1 VAEFEE
7 LKISVKA
14 DPEKAAEN
22 TKQLQD
28 FFRQAGSI
36 EHIERFEKLGR
47 QFKLSD
53 VQIKQL
59 AESVAKPTNALG
71 GFMTGFGKAGLVL
84 LGVEAAIKIAN
95 AAAGV
100 FNSTAQRQIE
110 IQNLADRMGGTHAA
124 QVDADVHAMERGTI
138 ERGRAMAML
147 ETFNQKHSDFLNKTT
162 GFRRSLLADVE
173 APLVSVYE
181 KHFAELEK
189 APDLSSWKNQVR
201 KFGDVLEERFKD
213 HPEWFGGSK
222 ELAAQRGAAEKRKY
236 LERWFGLPEIEQ
248 LKEDFVE
255 VSQDAKD
262 AWDKSQRAITDYWKT
277 TTDIKDHI
285 DKIIGGV
292 LAIVWDDLGVGW
304 AMRKLDFG
312 LGRGVAEGATALIMT
327 DAEREAYI
335 KQEAAKR
342 DEAWAATGYLHMP
355 AYLQRLYETG
365 ETAASFHERWLL
377 EHPGEREKKQSELL
391 DQEKRLTDN
400 LASVN
405 DALRGDGQGPAFHNR
420 PRGGVYG
427 ESDPERM
434 PRNHPQPG
442 GGAAAESR
450 QPLEGRTFE
459 AKESTIYYTAPK
471 GSKAATYTDPATGQ
485 TYTDKTKPID
495 LPTSGL
501 PSETPG
507 IAFGYRNFPRHG
519 RETLGGY
526 YQVTPNA
533 GPNAGQSFIL
543 PHSDIGPGAGR
554 GERID
559 YNAPAAMQVF
569 GSMKESDIRGGA
581 DLKYIG
587 RTLPEG
593 VSVGPQIAGAGN
605 QQVADAGGLSRDRI
619 DRLNELDV
627 RGRLNVKVEAPTGTT
642 VRASGGGMFKD
653 GVTLDRSLGM

>member
-59 AESVAKPTNALG
+59 AESVAKPTGALD
-71 GFMTGFGKAGLVL
+71 GFMTGFGKAGFVL
-84 LGVEAAIKIAN
+84 LGVEAAFKIAK

-100 FNSTAQRQIE
+100 FNDTAQRQIE
-110 IQNLADRMGGTHAA
+110 IQNLANRMGGVHAA

-173 APLVSVYE
+173 APLVGVYE
-181 KHFAELEK
+181 RHFAELEK
-189 APDLSSWKNQVR
+189 APDLSSWMNQVR

-236 LERWFGLPEIEQ
+236 LERWFGLSEIEQ
-248 LKEDFVE
+248 MKEDFAE
-255 VSQDAKD
+255 VSQETRDV
-262 AWDKSQRAITDYWKT
+262 WDKNQHAIDDYWKT
-277 TTDIKDHI
+277 TTDIHDHI
-285 DKIIGGV
+285 DKIIAGV
-292 LAIVWDDLGVGW
+292 LSVLWDDLGFSSIFH
-304 AMRKLDFG
+304 FG
-312 LGRGVAEGATALIMT
+312 EKALGKTVE
-327 DAEREAYI
+327 E
-335 KQEAAKR
+335 
-342 DEAWAATGYLHMP
+342 MP
-355 AYLQRLYETG
+355 AAEDERKHLLELIEKARKG
-365 ETAASFHERWLL
+365 ESTAAPPAQIEDVPFWNQMFLKYLGLNPKLL
-377 EHPGEREKKQSELL
+377 E
-391 DQEKRLTDN
+391 QEKALTDN
-400 LASVN
+400 LGAVN
-405 DALRGDGQGPAFHNR
+405 DALRGDAPSQGPAFHNR

-434 PRNHPQPG
+434 PRHHRQPG

-450 QPLEGRTFE
+450 EPPEGRTFQ

-471 GSKAATYTDPATGQ
+471 GSKVATYTDPATGQ
-485 TYTDKTKPID
+485 TYTDRTKPID

-533 GPNAGQSFIL
+533 GPNAGQTFIL
-543 PHSDIGPGAGR
+543 PHSDIGPGAGH

-587 RTLPEG
+587 KTLPEG

-605 QQVADAGGLSRDRI
+605 QQVAEAGGLSRERI

>member
-1 VAEFEE
+1 MRAFERTQAEGASQLQLFEVMTDE
-7 LKISVKA
+7 
-14 DPEKAAEN
+14 EKQAYAAAAQ
-22 TKQLQD
+22 KQLD
-28 FFRQAGSI
+28 
-36 EHIERFEKLGR
+36 E
-47 QFKLSD
+47 
-53 VQIKQL
+53 
-59 AESVAKPTNALG
+59 
-71 GFMTGFGKAGLVL
+71 
-84 LGVEAAIKIAN
+84 
-95 AAAGV
+95 
-100 FNSTAQRQIE
+100 
-110 IQNLADRMGGTHAA
+110 
-124 QVDADVHAMERGTI
+124 
-138 ERGRAMAML
+138 
-147 ETFNQKHSDFLNKTT
+147 
-162 GFRRSLLADVE
+162 
-173 APLVSVYE
+173 
-181 KHFAELEK
+181 
-189 APDLSSWKNQVR
+189 
-201 KFGDVLEERFKD
+201 
-213 HPEWFGGSK
+213 
-222 ELAAQRGAAEKRKY
+222 
-236 LERWFGLPEIEQ
+236 
-248 LKEDFVE
+248 
-255 VSQDAKD
+255 
-262 AWDKSQRAITDYWKT
+262 YWKT
-277 TTDIKDHI
+277 HSVI
-285 DKIIGGV
+285 DFLKEWGWSGKSGTEITGIAP
-292 LAIVWDDLGVGW
+292 LAGPI
-304 AMRKLDFG
+304 
-312 LGRGVAEGATALIMT
+312 E
-327 DAEREAYI
+327 ERL
-335 KQEAAKR
+335 R
-342 DEAWAATGYLHMP
+342 
-355 AYLQRLYETG
+355 
-365 ETAASFHERWLL
+365 
-377 EHPGEREKKQSELL
+377 KQSELL
-391 DQEKRLTDN
+391 QQEKSLTDN
-400 LASVN
+400 LGAVN
-405 DALRGDGQGPAFHNR
+405 DAIRGDAPSQGPAFHNR

-543 PHSDIGPGAGR
+543 PHSDIGPGAGH

-569 GSMKESDIRGGA
+569 GSMKTSDIRGGA

-593 VSVGPQIAGAGN
+593 VSVGPQVAGAGN
-605 QQVADAGGLSRDRI
+605 QQVGEAAGLSRDRI